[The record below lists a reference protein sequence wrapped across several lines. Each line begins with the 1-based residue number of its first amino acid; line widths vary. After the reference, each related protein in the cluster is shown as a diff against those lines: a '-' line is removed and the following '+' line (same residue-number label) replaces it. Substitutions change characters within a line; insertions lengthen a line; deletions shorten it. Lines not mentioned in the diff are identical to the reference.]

1 MVLPTHQGA
10 LTDGF
15 GETVMAFNMPEPCKF
30 PSPDSCRKRFLWTHK
45 EVDLAL
51 HPVSGLVLQRNSAEK
66 FSQALGFES
75 LDPYFRASRQGSCFT
90 AIEEDRGDKRP
101 VVQLELACEA
111 DGVAPPDHV

>member
-1 MVLPTHQGA
+1 
-10 LTDGF
+10 
-15 GETVMAFNMPEPCKF
+15 MAFNMPEPCKF

>member
-1 MVLPTHQGA
+1 
-10 LTDGF
+10 
-15 GETVMAFNMPEPCKF
+15 MACDMLKPCKCLF
-30 PSPDSCRKRFLWTHK
+30 LGSCQKRFLWTHK

-90 AIEEDRGDKRP
+90 ALQEGGSDKRL
-101 VVQLELACEA
+101 VEFDLACKA
-111 DGVAPPDHV
+111 DGVPLPDPV